1 MKVRRGKG
9 DISDYDLKMLVFR
22 VVEGTLLEGTVE
34 RPKPPPTVRKLEL
47 IRLPENSRNNFLPVH
62 LQLRAA
68 HGIC

>member
-34 RPKPPPTVRKLEL
+34 RPKPPPTVGKLEL
-47 IRLPENSRNNFLPVH
+47 ISLPENSRNN
-62 LQLRAA
+62 
-68 HGIC
+68 